1 MRIIRLSIIF
11 FISVFLLI
19 LALLNRQYVDFR
31 FFPVNLSDQMGILG
45 GASIPLFLL
54 ILGSVLLGLL
64 LGFFG
69 EYLREHKHRKAL
81 SQKTKKKN
89 KLCHRQEH
97 EGMGRTDLST
107 KIPFIFLF
115 ILF

>member
-54 ILGSVLLGLL
+54 ILGSV
-64 LGFFG
+64 
-69 EYLREHKHRKAL
+69 
-81 SQKTKKKN
+81 
-89 KLCHRQEH
+89 
-97 EGMGRTDLST
+97 
-107 KIPFIFLF
+107 
-115 ILF
+115 

>member
-54 ILGSVLLGLL
+54 ILGSVLLGLF

-81 SQKTKKKN
+81 SQKTKKVKVLENEIKKLKN
-89 KLCHRQEH
+89 INNNEADQ
-97 EGMGRTDLST
+97 
-107 KIPFIFLF
+107 
-115 ILF
+115 ILELLE

>member
-64 LGFFG
+64 LGFL
-69 EYLREHKHRKAL
+69 ESIYVNINIAKLSHKK
-81 SQKTKKKN
+81 QK
-89 KLCHRQEH
+89 KL
-97 EGMGRTDLST
+97 
-107 KIPFIFLF
+107 KF
-115 ILF
+115 

>member
-45 GASIPLFLL
+45 WCIYPSFLTNIRQCFIRL
-54 ILGSVLLGLL
+54 TSW
-64 LGFFG
+64 FFW
-69 EYLREHKHRKAL
+69 RVF
-81 SQKTKKKN
+81 T
-89 KLCHRQEH
+89 
-97 EGMGRTDLST
+97 
-107 KIPFIFLF
+107 
-115 ILF
+115 

>member
-81 SQKTKKKN
+81 SQKTKKSILN
-89 KLCHRQEH
+89 LGCSC
-97 EGMGRTDLST
+97 TSYP
-107 KIPFIFLF
+107 IPFVYIGNL
-115 ILF
+115 